1 MERRDI
7 RQVTEL
13 LLKFL
18 KRFELAPSMGD
29 EEVSHWFLPQDNII
43 DTFVVEVSEITICP
57 SRYLLLIPTYVQTF
71 VVPLCVLRVPVVF

>member
-13 LLKFL
+13 LQKFL
-18 KRFELAPSMGD
+18 KRFQLAPSMTE

-43 DTFVVEVSEITICP
+43 DTYVVEVVDQP
-57 SRYLLLIPTYVQTF
+57 YGARPRVSRTLTQ
-71 VVPLCVLRVPVVF
+71 